1 MRASYRTVAVTG
13 MVAMCATGMS
23 VLEAGSA
30 SAAPATIPLDSC
42 NTTVQ
47 ANAGDSLAV
56 TAKTLLAPQLAGLSA
71 VPVVGPP
78 AADALGA
85 ALSSMQL
92 GAFPVTQSPGTISG
106 AEIAKAVAAALPAAI
121 PADLVTGVVAPNCG
135 ITITKPAEP
144 AEPAAVA
151 PATQR
156 APVSSG
162 NATAP
167 AAAPAPVAA
176 EAPAVTS
183 YGSVPRTDYSNL
195 TAVPAGGAG
204 YSIGVAPTMAPK
216 SLTGYGLPT
225 AVGTT
230 PTLAPQFGLL
240 TAPPNAPSA
249 APSTLSAAAV
259 QPVMSEVTALPVV
272 PASSTRVPAEAVL
285 AALLLSLTTAALVR
299 TWVLRRSAH

>member
-1 MRASYRTVAVTG
+1 MRTSYRTVAVSG

-23 VLEAGSA
+23 VLGAGSA

-42 NTTVQ
+42 TTTVQ
-47 ANAGDSLAV
+47 ANAGDTLAV
-56 TAKTLLAPQLAGLSA
+56 TAKTVLAPQLAGLRA
-71 VPVVGPP
+71 IPVVGPP

-85 ALSSMQL
+85 ALSSMTL

-106 AEIAKAVAAALPAAI
+106 NEIAKAAADAI
-121 PADLVTGVVAPNCG
+121 PAGLPIARDLVTAAVAPNCG
-135 ITITKPAEP
+135 ITITKPAV
-144 AEPAAVA
+144 VA
-151 PATQR
+151 PVTLS
-156 APVSSG
+156 APVSAG
-162 NATAP
+162 NVSAP
-167 AAAPAPVAA
+167 AVGPAPVAV

-183 YGSVPRTDYSNL
+183 YGRVPRTDYSNL

-204 YSIGVAPTMAPK
+204 YSVGVAPTMAPK

-225 AVGTT
+225 AVGQT

-240 TAPPNAPSA
+240 AAPPIAPSA
-249 APSTLSAAAV
+249 APSTQSAAV
-259 QPVMSEVTALPVV
+259 QPVMSEVTALPAV